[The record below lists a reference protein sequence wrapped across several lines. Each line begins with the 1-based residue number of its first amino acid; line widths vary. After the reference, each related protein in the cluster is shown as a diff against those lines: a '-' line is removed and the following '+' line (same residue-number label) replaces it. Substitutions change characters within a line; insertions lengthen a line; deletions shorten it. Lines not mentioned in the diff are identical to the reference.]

1 MEIQNHKGW
10 EVYVDGSRGFAAY
23 FQNMLS
29 HRVKKKLATNI
40 AVTGEAGIGKSYFA
54 IDICRILDPKFSLAQ
69 IVFTYTSFL
78 ELIANKKFHMG
89 RPILFDEPSYSMGK
103 RDWYRELNKALVLTI
118 ESFRFKIHPLI
129 IPIINKSLLD
139 KTVRAHLL
147 QYQIVVTD
155 RGKATVYRI
164 KPSQFIDE
172 VYHHYFCRLDYDLFD
187 NEICD
192 RDSCLGCPKLT
203 ECQIFR
209 ALYEKK
215 KEVIQSQRY
224 ERAKD
229 KAVTKESKDYTN
241 KELEAFLYSKKEKI
255 INANGRLDAAL
266 VRVVLEDDFQVKIG
280 YTHSYSLVKRLKHH
294 YPNDFE

>member
-1 MEIQNHKGW
+1 MQIQNYKGW
-10 EVYVDGSRGFAAY
+10 ELYLDAINGFAPY

-40 AVTGEAGIGKSYFA
+40 VVTGEAGIGKSYFA
-54 IDICRILDPKFSLAQ
+54 INICRLLDPKFSLRQ
-69 IVFTYTSFL
+69 IVFTYTNFL
-78 ELIANKKFHMG
+78 ELIADKKFRMG
-89 RPILFDEPSYSMGK
+89 RPIVFDEPSYSMGK

-118 ESFRFKIHPLI
+118 ESFRFKVHPLF

-139 KTVRAHLL
+139 KTVRSHLL

-155 RGKATVYRI
+155 RGEADVYRI

-172 VYHHYFCRLDYDLFD
+172 VYHQTFCSLKYGMLDK
-187 NEICD
+187 CK
-192 RDSCLGCPKLT
+192 RDTCLGCAELPK
-203 ECQIFR
+203 CRIFR

-215 KEVIQSQRY
+215 KAFIQNQRY

-229 KAVTKESKDYTN
+229 KAIQRESKDYTD
-241 KELEAFLYSKKEKI
+241 KELEAFLYSRKKQIVNENSK
-255 INANGRLDAAL
+255 LDAAL
-266 VRVVLEDDFQVKIG
+266 VRVILEDEFDVKIG

-294 YPNDFE
+294 YPKDFD